1 MNPEA
6 YELRIIDDEKAVYT
20 PSYEVGALDRRERIG
35 SMNESLAFV
44 QAKNYKPKNT
54 DSIVDVELLEKL
66 KRENVSSLSSLSF
79 LETFIDN
86 PGEYKSSKNKIPV
99 NIKQ

>member
-6 YELRIIDDEKAVYT
+6 YELRIIDDEKAVYA

-44 QAKNYKPKNT
+44 
-54 DSIVDVELLEKL
+54 
-66 KRENVSSLSSLSF
+66 
-79 LETFIDN
+79 
-86 PGEYKSSKNKIPV
+86 
-99 NIKQ
+99 